1 MIRCS
6 GCSGVGVLMRT
17 LRAVIIA
24 FLSCWLFSQPALA
37 EKRVALVI
45 GNSTYKSV
53 SPLRNPANDA
63 AAIAAMFKKAG
74 FDVVDTRLN
83 VSAAEMRRA
92 LREFGNSA
100 RDA

>member
-1 MIRCS
+1 LPFARA
-6 GCSGVGVLMRT
+6 GC
-17 LRAVIIA
+17 
-24 FLSCWLFSQPALA
+24 FQPALA

-45 GNSTYKSV
+45 GNSAYKSV

-83 VSAAEMRRA
+83 VSNNPASTQRSNRYWLLAQNG
-92 LREFGNSA
+92 LV
-100 RDA
+100 DTI